1 MGKCCTSLYKQ
12 LALLIGEK
20 LKIDYNVSISM
31 IRCRLSFALLRS
43 SILCIRGTR
52 SSTSRPLFDRHPIT
66 ITVCR
71 GPPCYVTSHVN
82 PTFNLADFDV
92 TPITYC
98 YCLLK
103 SLRTNNSPV
112 FIGPTL
118 IHYKKTFA
126 SYLFFASSL
135 IDLRRELQGVRAF
148 GTDGEKP
155 LADTFSHEF
164 RYAVRLTCF
173 IHLDVISR

>member
-1 MGKCCTSLYKQ
+1 MLSAKSQDVNGKFIRDTRPCPEPAFIVARDRQLDDLVRFCTP
-12 LALLIGEK
+12 
-20 LKIDYNVSISM
+20 
-31 IRCRLSFALLRS
+31 S
-43 SILCIRGTR
+43 SVFSVLT
-52 SSTSRPLFDRHPIT
+52 
-66 ITVCR
+66 
-71 GPPCYVTSHVN
+71 VN

>member
-1 MGKCCTSLYKQ
+1 MLSANAKSQDVNGKFIRDTRPCPEPAFIVARDRQLDDLVRFCTP
-12 LALLIGEK
+12 
-20 LKIDYNVSISM
+20 
-31 IRCRLSFALLRS
+31 S
-43 SILCIRGTR
+43 SVFSVLT
-52 SSTSRPLFDRHPIT
+52 
-66 ITVCR
+66 
-71 GPPCYVTSHVN
+71 VN